1 MAESYDRLR
10 KRAQNRRIDA
20 EEAAKYIFDIRED
33 MLSDLSDDDDDDDPD
48 FLSPEDLIDDPD
60 ADLLPLLDN
69 LHFFLEQDDV
79 EANTE
84 PSDDDSGETPPS
96 SQQQQPVTAS
106 TGKSKKKSKVQE
118 KFDWRKAEIEK
129 VDLSWKGEPRQ
140 VPGILETPLKYFQ
153 KFFDDELLELIV
165 EQSNVFA
172 LQTEGCNLCLTAEEL
187 KVFMSI
193 ILLFGVIKVPYYRM
207 HWEAATRYP
216 QIADKMGRQR
226 FDKIKRFLHF
236 NDNNKAKKPGEQGF
250 DKLYKIRPVLSHIR
264 SKFLEVS
271 PEEHHSIDE
280 QMIPFKGRS
289 NLRQYLPK
297 KPTKWG
303 IKVFTRAGVSGFVYD
318 FEVYQGKGT
327 LVEDD
332 IEPDLGVGGNI
343 VLRLMSTLPE
353 KMNYKIYFDNWFS
366 SLKLMSLLKIKG
378 FPCIGTL
385 NKARLKG
392 CPLLTDGEMKK
403 RERGTS
409 DYRTDIHSGV
419 IVVKWLDNNTVCL
432 ASTYAGITPQD
443 TCRRWN
449 VKDKSRVEVSRPAIV
464 YEYNRHMG
472 GVDLADMLA
481 EMCRTHLR
489 TRKWYMR
496 IFWWLID
503 TAVCNSWL
511 LFRSDVKALTS
522 RTDEPMILRAFRSE
536 VAAGL
541 YASARVMPQRKRAR
555 PSADVE
561 ASPSPIRSRNRI
573 RPAISAQAD
582 GLDHW
587 PKKTEKQSRCK
598 ECKSGY
604 TTFECE
610 KCDLPLCLTAK
621 NNCFKAFHTK

>member
-1 MAESYDRLR
+1 
-10 KRAQNRRIDA
+10 
-20 EEAAKYIFDIRED
+20 
-33 MLSDLSDDDDDDDPD
+33 
-48 FLSPEDLIDDPD
+48 
-60 ADLLPLLDN
+60 
-69 LHFFLEQDDV
+69 
-79 EANTE
+79 
-84 PSDDDSGETPPS
+84 
-96 SQQQQPVTAS
+96 
-106 TGKSKKKSKVQE
+106 
-118 KFDWRKAEIEK
+118 
-129 VDLSWKGEPRQ
+129 
-140 VPGILETPLKYFQ
+140 
-153 KFFDDELLELIV
+153 
-165 EQSNVFA
+165 
-172 LQTEGCNLCLTAEEL
+172 
-187 KVFMSI
+187 
-193 ILLFGVIKVPYYRM
+193 M

-236 NDNNKAKKPGEQGF
+236 NDNSKAKKPGEQGF
-250 DKLYKIRPVLSHIR
+250 DKLYKIRPVLGHIR
-264 SKFLEVS
+264 SKFLEVT

-289 NLRQYLPK
+289 SLRQYLPK

-303 IKVFTRAGVSGFVYD
+303 
-318 FEVYQGKGT
+318 
-327 LVEDD
+327 
-332 IEPDLGVGGNI
+332 
-343 VLRLMSTLPE
+343 M
-353 KMNYKIYFDNWFS
+353 
-366 SLKLMSLLKIKG
+366 LKIKG

-385 NKARLKG
+385 NKTRLKG
-392 CPLLTDGEMKK
+392 CLLLTDGEMKK

-472 GVDLADMLA
+472 GVDLVDMLV
-481 EMCRTHLR
+481 EMCRNHLR

-503 TAVCNSWL
+503 TTVCNSWL
-511 LFRSDVKALTS
+511 LFRSDVKALTL
-522 RTDEPMILRAFRSE
+522 RRDEPMILRTFRSE

-541 YASARVMPQRKRAR
+541 YASARVMPQLRRGG

-561 ASPSPIRSRNRI
+561 ASPSPIRSLNRI
-573 RPAISAQAD
+573 RTAMSAQAD

-587 PKKTEKQSRCK
+587 PKKTDKQSRCK

-610 KCDLPLCLTAK
+610 KCELPLCLTAK
-621 NNCFKAFHTK
+621 SNCFKAFHTK